1 MIKVYT
7 NILNKNEKDFFN
19 NVVLKNKLP
28 YFIQNG
34 QTLEDDRIYLSH
46 LLQHRETGAIASNIY
61 YDVMNIIK
69 RLCKKTN
76 IKINRSLRAC
86 INLTFPYNPGMGVIH
101 VDHTFPHKQFII
113 YLTDGGATH
122 FFDKNKK
129 LIKKVNSKKF
139 KVLFFDKEFHAVV
152 HPKKGIRILVVVTFV

>member
-7 NILNKNEKDFFN
+7 DILNKNEKDFFN
-19 NVVLKNKLP
+19 NVVLKNELP

-76 IKINRSLRAC
+76 IHRWCRYK
-86 INLTFPYNPGMGVIH
+86 
-101 VDHTFPHKQFII
+101 
-113 YLTDGGATH
+113 
-122 FFDKNKK
+122 
-129 LIKKVNSKKF
+129 
-139 KVLFFDKEFHAVV
+139 
-152 HPKKGIRILVVVTFV
+152 PKTLKTSSI